1 MEIRSVE
8 SAIFP
13 RGRSAHLESRVPIP
27 IIFDTDPGIDD
38 AQALAL
44 ILADPGIELL
54 GVTTTFGNVSV
65 DTATRNALLLLEH
78 AGVDVPVARGIG
90 KPLRKEPLPVPAH
103 IHGADGLGNQNL
115 AEPQRRA
122 IEQNAA
128 EFIIEQTRLRPGEIT
143 LVAVGPLGNL
153 AQALALDPHLAGRV
167 ARVVVMGGS
176 IREGGNVTPLAEANI
191 FSDPHAAQRV
201 LTAGWPLTLV
211 GLDVTHRTLI
221 DPPRMAR
228 IAHAQPRLGPVLAR
242 AFEFYAGFYRTFL
255 GRDGCCPH
263 DSCAVAWLRRPE
275 LFRSVRGHLNV
286 VTEGI
291 AEGQTVFAEAGR
303 EFVSERWSGTPPVEV
318 CLGVDAAAV
327 EDWMEAVLTAGNAIP
342 PAPA

>member
-1 MEIRSVE
+1 M
-8 SAIFP
+8 
-13 RGRSAHLESRVPIP
+13 PIP

-54 GVTTTFGNVSV
+54 GVTTTFGNVSI
-65 DTATRNALLLLEH
+65 DTATRNALLLLER
-78 AGVDVPVARGIG
+78 AGVEVPVARGIG

-103 IHGADGLGNQNL
+103 IHGADGLGNQDL
-115 AEPQRRA
+115 GEPQRRPV
-122 IEQNAA
+122 EQNAA

-153 AQALALDPHLAGRV
+153 AQALALDPQLAGRV

-176 IREGGNVTPLAEANI
+176 IHEGGNVTPLAEANI

-228 IAHAQPRLGPVLAR
+228 IAAAQPRLGPLLAH
-242 AFEFYAGFYRTFL
+242 AFEFYARFYRTFL

-286 VTEGI
+286 VTEGL

-303 EFVSERWSGTPPVEV
+303 EFVSERWSNTPLVDV

-327 EDWMEAVLTAGNAIP
+327 EEWMEAVLTAGNRMQQVLD
-342 PAPA
+342 PA